1 MKTSA
6 EKARSSVWHY
16 SKIHGKRGGQ
26 ESTIEY
32 GGREND
38 MAEQVVVTGL
48 GAITPLGLDVPSTWA
63 AMLAGESGAGPI
75 TLFDTTSFRV
85 QFAAEIKGF
94 EPTNYMDHKTA
105 RRSDR
110 VVQIALAAA
119 GEALRQAGLEITDE
133 IADDVGVIVGTGIG
147 GERTHYDQVRIL
159 LERGP
164 RRVSPLALARILPDM
179 AAGQIAISY
188 GARGPNHCVSSACA
202 TGVDSLGDAFETIRR
217 GDAVAVIAGGTESC
231 LAPSAVAAFDRAG
244 VLTHYDGDSRRACR
258 PFDATRNGLLMG
270 EGAVIFILESLSF
283 ARQRGAKPL
292 AEVAGYGAT
301 ADAFHISAPSEEGA
315 GAAKAIQRALR
326 KAGLKPED
334 IDYIHAHGTGTRLND
349 RLETLAIKRA
359 FGERAYQVPI
369 SSTKSMT
376 GHMMGTAGAMGAAV
390 AVMSI
395 LENKVP
401 PTINLYTPDP
411 ECDLDYVP
419 NQARDVPVQ
428 TAMVN
433 AFGFG
438 GHNAVLVVREIH

>member
-1 MKTSA
+1 
-6 EKARSSVWHY
+6 
-16 SKIHGKRGGQ
+16 
-26 ESTIEY
+26 
-32 GGREND
+32 
-38 MAEQVVVTGL
+38 MAERVVITGL
-48 GAITPLGLDVPSTWA
+48 GAVTSLGLDMPSTWA

-75 TLFDTTSFRV
+75 TLFDASPFTV

-94 EPTNYMDHKTA
+94 EPTNYMDRKTA

-110 VVQIALAAA
+110 VVQIALAAT
-119 GEALRQAGLEITDE
+119 GEALRHAGLEVTDE

-147 GERTHYDQVRIL
+147 GEATHYDQISVL

-164 RRVSPLALARILPDM
+164 GRVSPFALARILPDM
-179 AAGQIAISY
+179 PAGQISITY
-188 GARGPNHCVSSACA
+188 GARGPNHCISSACA
-202 TGVDSLGDAFETIRR
+202 TGADALGDAFETIRR

-231 LAPSAVAAFDRAG
+231 MAPSALGAFDRSG
-244 VLTHYDGDSRRACR
+244 VLARSDSDHRQVCR
-258 PFDATRNGLLMG
+258 PFDATRNGLLMA
-270 EGAVIFILESLSF
+270 EGAVILILESLSF

-292 AEVAGYGAT
+292 AEVVGYGAT

-326 KAGLKPED
+326 KASLKPEN

-359 FGERAYQVPI
+359 FGEWAYQVPI

-376 GHMMGTAGAMGAAV
+376 GHMMGAAGAMGAAV

-395 LENKVP
+395 LDNKVP
-401 PTINLYTPDP
+401 PTINLHTPDP

-419 NQARDVPVQ
+419 NQSRHVLVR
-428 TAMVN
+428 TAMAN

-438 GHNAVLVVREIH
+438 GHNAVLIFREMCQ

>member
-1 MKTSA
+1 M
-6 EKARSSVWHY
+6 
-16 SKIHGKRGGQ
+16 
-26 ESTIEY
+26 
-32 GGREND
+32 
-38 MAEQVVVTGL
+38 
-48 GAITPLGLDVPSTWA
+48 PSNWA
-63 AMLAGESGAGPI
+63 AMLAGKSGAGPI
-75 TLFDTTSFRV
+75 TLFDASPFQV

-94 EPTNYMDHKTA
+94 DPTNYMDHKTA

-110 VVQIALAAA
+110 VVQIALAAT

-147 GERTHYDQVRIL
+147 GEKTHYDQIQVL
-159 LERGP
+159 FEQGP
-164 RRVSPLALARILPDM
+164 RRVSPFALARILPDM
-179 AAGQIAISY
+179 PAGQIAISF
-188 GARGPNHCVSSACA
+188 GARGPNHCISSACA
-202 TGVDSLGDAFETIRR
+202 TGADALGDAFEIIRR
-217 GDAVAVIAGGTESC
+217 GDAVAVIAGGTESAM
-231 LAPSAVAAFDRAG
+231 APSALVAFDRSG
-244 VLTHYDGDSRRACR
+244 VLAHCDGDPREACR

-270 EGAVIFILESLSF
+270 EGAVILILEGLSF

-292 AEVAGYGAT
+292 AELVGYGAT
-301 ADAFHISAPSEEGA
+301 ADAFHISAPSEEGL

-326 KAGLKPED
+326 KAGLSPEN

-376 GHMMGTAGAMGAAV
+376 GHMMGAAGAIGAAV
-390 AVMSI
+390 AAMA
-395 LENKVP
+395 LRENKAP
-401 PTINLYTPDP
+401 PTINLHTPDP

-428 TAMVN
+428 TTMAN

-438 GHNAVLVVREIH
+438 GHNAVLVLRQI

>member
-1 MKTSA
+1 MVSSA
-6 EKARSSVWHY
+6 IAFEELNDSKKAGSGMVER
-16 SKIHGKRGGQ
+16 I
-26 ESTIEY
+26 
-32 GGREND
+32 
-38 MAEQVVVTGL
+38 VVTGM
-48 GAITPLGLDVPSTWA
+48 GAVTPLGLDMPSTWA
-63 AMLAGESGAGPI
+63 AMLAGESGAGSI
-75 TLFDTTSFRV
+75 TLFDASPFRV

-94 EPTNYMDHKTA
+94 EPTNYMDRKTA

-133 IADDVGVIVGTGIG
+133 MADDVGIIVGTGIG
-147 GERTHYDQVRIL
+147 GEKTRYDQIQIL
-159 LERGP
+159 FEEGP
-164 RRVSPLALARILPDM
+164 SRVSPFTLARILPDM
-179 AAGQIAISY
+179 PAGQLAISY

-202 TGVDSLGDAFETIRR
+202 TGADAIGDAFEIIRR
-217 GDAVAVIAGGTESC
+217 GDAAAVITGGTESC
-231 LAPSAVAAFDRAG
+231 MVPSALVAFDRSG
-244 VLTHYDGDSRRACR
+244 VLAHCDGDPRVACR
-258 PFDATRNGLLMG
+258 PFDATRDGLLMA
-270 EGAVIFILESLSF
+270 EGAVILILEGLSF
-283 ARQRGAKPL
+283 ARRRGARPL
-292 AEVAGYGAT
+292 AEVMGYGAT
-301 ADAFHISAPSEEGA
+301 ADAFHIAAPCEEGA

-326 KAGLKPED
+326 KAGLESKD

-376 GHMMGTAGAMGAAV
+376 GHMMGAAGAMGAAV

-401 PTINLYTPDP
+401 PTINLHTPDP

-419 NQARDVPVQ
+419 NQARDVPVR

-438 GHNAVLVVREIH
+438 GHNAVLIFRERR